1 MKQVQ
6 TSNILLACGI
16 LIAPVFYLSVTIQ
29 MLTREG
35 FDITRHPL
43 SLLSLG
49 DLGWIQ
55 ITTFLL
61 AGLLAIVCAGGIRL
75 KLVNRPGRLWGPLLI
90 AAYGVGMMIAGL
102 SPPDPLLGFPPGA
115 GARIPDHMSTHA
127 IFHGIGFFIAFA
139 SLISACF
146 MFGQLLYL
154 EGRTSWSLYSYATG
168 AATLGL
174 IVTGMSIQSATGIA
188 FYTVGI
194 VAFGWLGAIAACLIF
209 DPITEPVT
217 QGA

>member
-6 TSNILLACGI
+6 MSNMLLACGM
-16 LIAPVFYLSVTIQ
+16 LIAPLFYGTVTIQ

-55 ITTFLL
+55 IMNFLL
-61 AGLLAIVCAGGIRL
+61 AGLLAIACAGGIRL
-75 KLVNRPGRLWGPLLI
+75 KLKNRPGRIWGPLLI

-102 SPPDPLLGFPPGA
+102 SPPDSLLGFPPGA
-115 GARIPDHMSTHA
+115 GAGIPEHMSTHA

-146 MFGQLLYL
+146 MFGRLLYL

-168 AATLGL
+168 AVTLGL
-174 IVTGMSIQSATGIA
+174 TVTGMSIQSATGIA
-188 FYTVGI
+188 FYAVGI
-194 VAFGWLGAIAACLIF
+194 VAFGWLGAIAAHLRF
-209 DPITEPVT
+209 SPITEPFN
-217 QGA
+217 QGV